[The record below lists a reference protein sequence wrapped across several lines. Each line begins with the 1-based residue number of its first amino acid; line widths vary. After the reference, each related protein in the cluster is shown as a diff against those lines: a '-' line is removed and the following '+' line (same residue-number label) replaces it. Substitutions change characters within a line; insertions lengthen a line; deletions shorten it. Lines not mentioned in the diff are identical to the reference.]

1 MIRVEGTGARRGRES
16 AERRREAG
24 NEGKK
29 GGDKYENIL
38 LLIKRSIEK
47 KSSER
52 SYIKHPVT

>member
-29 GGDKYENIL
+29 GDKYENIL